1 MAAYPA
7 IFDASQAELKE
18 LLRSLLELDKKSEA
32 RNLLYSHY
40 SLSLRNAV
48 SAVFLSPNF
57 DNPTFDLYQQL
68 LANVSRFSAFKAQ
81 HVLDELLDI
90 PPDKDPSLHISDVIN
105 KFNRYQAAE
114 YNAATA
120 RARSAKQ
127 WADWDNDPILS
138 ELYPNIRWLP
148 SRSANPRPEHQAFYG
163 LVLPRNDPFWQ
174 HNQPGNLWNCK
185 CDWEP
190 TDSNT
195 SRASISKADLNKA
208 RRHSSAEKGLEGNP
222 AASGHIFSNKASY
235 FHNAT
240 KAQSKAADSFFY
252 PIAEHHE
259 QYVSLLKDQ
268 DYTDQHFNWDNGGL
282 KATHKDH
289 NFDMVGGEY
298 ELHVVE
304 AAFSS
309 GVAVILA
316 KEVGP
321 TLNFRFVEG
330 TWNGA
335 SFEVAG
341 RETATANNVLRGL
354 KHCASKRTTKIAVL
368 DYPNGGFDETILLR
382 AIDRYKGLKKLND
395 GQYVPFEKIICVQ
408 NKKIIYEV
416 SL

>member
-1 MAAYPA
+1 MFGDLAP
-7 IFDASQAELKE
+7 DDPS
-18 LLRSLLELDKKSEA
+18 
-32 RNLLYSHY
+32 
-40 SLSLRNAV
+40 
-48 SAVFLSPNF
+48 
-57 DNPTFDLYQQL
+57 FDLSVKL

-81 HVLDELLDI
+81 QALDELLDI
-90 PPDKDPSLHISDVIN
+90 PDGMDPALHISDIIN

-114 YNAATA
+114 FNTATA

-127 WADWDNDPILS
+127 WNDWVNDPILS
-138 ELYPNIRWLP
+138 DLYPNIRWLP

-163 LVLPRNDPFWQ
+163 LVLPRNDPFWL
-174 HNQPGNLWNCK
+174 HNQPGNLYNCK

-190 TDSNT
+190 TDAT
-195 SRASISKADLNKA
+195 ISRANISKADLDKA
-208 RRHSSAEKGLEGNP
+208 RRKSSADKGLDSNP
-222 AASGHIFSNKASY
+222 ASGKIFSDKAPY
-235 FHNAT
+235 FLNAS
-240 KAQSKAADSFFY
+240 KSQYKAADSFFK
-252 PIAEHHE
+252 PIAEHHS
-259 QYVSLLKDQ
+259 QYVSLIKDQ
-268 DYTDQHFNWDNGGL
+268 DYSDQLFNWDNGGL

-309 GVAVILA
+309 GVAVILE

-354 KHCASKRTTKIAVL
+354 KHCAAKRTTKIAVL

-416 SL
+416 TL

>member
-7 IFDASQAELKE
+7 IFDASQTELKE
-18 LLRSLLELDKKSEA
+18 QLRSLLELDKKSEA

-48 SAVFLSPNF
+48 SGVFLSPNF
-57 DNPTFDLYQQL
+57 DDPTFDLYQQL

-90 PPDKDPSLHISDVIN
+90 PPDKDPALHISDVIN

-163 LVLPRNDPFWQ
+163 LVLPRNDPFWD

-190 TDSNT
+190 TDSNI

-208 RRHSSAEKGLEGNP
+208 RRHSSADQGLDGNP
-222 AASGHIFSNKASY
+222 AKQGKIFTDGAAYFRNAHKNTKKNAIYSESIQLKRLSAVKTSSTNLGTVSIGKWHWEEAAKSNTNSDLYFLKNEVAKNIDIYLPHFDYEGPEDIDLTHNSTTSKSFKIKRHARLMHIY
-235 FHNAT
+235 T
-240 KAQSKAADSFFY
+240 KVIFGRIFVCKVL
-252 PIAEHHE
+252 EM
-259 QYVSLLKDQ
+259 KD
-268 DYTDQHFNWDNGGL
+268 GAL
-282 KATHKDH
+282 KA
-289 NFDMVGGEY
+289 
-298 ELHVVE
+298 
-304 AAFSS
+304 
-309 GVAVILA
+309 
-316 KEVGP
+316 
-321 TLNFRFVEG
+321 
-330 TWNGA
+330 W
-335 SFEVAG
+335 
-341 RETATANNVLRGL
+341 
-354 KHCASKRTTKIAVL
+354 TTYIK
-368 DYPNGGFDETILLR
+368 
-382 AIDRYKGLKKLND
+382 
-395 GQYVPFEKIICVQ
+395 
-408 NKKIIYEV
+408 
-416 SL
+416 